1 MIWIIGCKGM
11 LGSELARQLS
21 ENKISWIGSGS
32 EIDVGNPV
40 LLAKFAHG
48 HGSTAERTGIT
59 VTNGTVPEKIGWVV
73 NCSAYTAVD
82 RAEDETEKAER
93 TNTDGARNIARI
105 TRSLGAKLI
114 HISTDYVFD
123 GNSTVPYREDD
134 PKNPRSVYGKTKSL
148 GEDAIEKEM
157 TQYYILRTSWLYGFD
172 GKNFVY
178 TMTKAM
184 ENNDGVNVVSDQRG
198 TPTFAGDLAAAIV
211 KIISTSE
218 KAKSLFGKKSAIP
231 YGVYHFSDSGETT
244 WFGFAQKIY
253 EFGKK
258 YGRIK
263 SDCEINPCG
272 TGDYPTKAERPQYSV
287 FSKEKIVS
295 HLKIKIPGWEE
306 SLEKFMKSPRFSV
319 K

>member
-1 MIWIIGCKGM
+1 
-11 LGSELARQLS
+11 
-21 ENKISWIGSGS
+21 
-32 EIDVGNPV
+32 
-40 LLAKFAHG
+40 
-48 HGSTAERTGIT
+48 
-59 VTNGTVPEKIGWVV
+59 
-73 NCSAYTAVD
+73 
-82 RAEDETEKAER
+82 
-93 TNTDGARNIARI
+93 
-105 TRSLGAKLI
+105 
-114 HISTDYVFD
+114 
-123 GNSTVPYREDD
+123 
-134 PKNPRSVYGKTKSL
+134 
-148 GEDAIEKEM
+148 
-157 TQYYILRTSWLYGFD
+157 
-172 GKNFVY
+172 
-178 TMTKAM
+178 M